1 MPARTMRTPAASDA
15 SSSVAI
21 GSTSLAGWSSGF
33 APGATIATGGS
44 QSRPTK
50 NTPTSSEPITNS
62 GSAIAA
68 SDDDRDDVVEPAPA
82 QHGREHAE
90 ARARAGS

>member
-1 MPARTMRTPAASDA
+1 MPARTMRMPAASDA
-15 SSSVAI
+15 SRSVAI
-21 GSTSLAGWSSGF
+21 GSTSFAGSSSGF

-68 SDDDRDDVVEPAPA
+68 SEATEMTWSSQLPA

-90 ARARAGS
+90 ARVRAGS